1 MDNPDSAFQEFAS
14 YISKM
19 SAEEEVEEVEDKKEE
34 KGKSSGEKDKEKGK
48 LTSKETKSEGSVNWR
63 HYRFYLRSM
72 TVWKFVVVCVVF
84 LVSEA
89 FKVGG
94 NLVLADWT
102 ENFSA
107 ASNWSYIGYY
117 CLLAIA
123 CSAAG
128 MSSQMGCQ
136 FRAAEASRY
145 KEWDN
150 TIFVNIFLLD
160 FNIFYPQKN
169 PPLFAGDDH
178 ARAHDVLRDDTD
190 REDPEQVLLG
200 PGHDRRQDPAAAEE
214 LPELPHHDPRHLRGD
229 HGRHSLL
236 PGPRPPHRRL
246 LRLPTGLCCTVLHC
260 AVLFC
265 TELMTEL

>member
-19 SAEEEVEEVEDKKEE
+19 SAEEEVEEIEDTREE

-107 ASNWSYIGYY
+107 ASNWSYIGHY

-145 KEWDN
+145 KEWD
-150 TIFVNIFLLD
+150 
-160 FNIFYPQKN
+160 
-169 PPLFAGDDH
+169 
-178 ARAHDVLRDDTD
+178 
-190 REDPEQVLLG
+190 
-200 PGHDRRQDPAAAEE
+200 
-214 LPELPHHDPRHLRGD
+214 
-229 HGRHSLL
+229 
-236 PGPRPPHRRL
+236 
-246 LRLPTGLCCTVLHC
+246 
-260 AVLFC
+260 
-265 TELMTEL
+265 

>member
-1 MDNPDSAFQEFAS
+1 MVAWPPCSPLIGCRIVEQGSSQQLMDNPDSAFQEFAS

-19 SAEEEVEEVEDKKEE
+19 SAEEEVEEVEDTKEE
-34 KGKSSGEKDKEKGK
+34 KGKSSGEKDREKGK

-145 KEWDN
+145 EEWEN
-150 TIFVNIFLLD
+150 TIFHNSPKVG
-160 FNIFYPQKN
+160 K
-169 PPLFAGDDH
+169 
-178 ARAHDVLRDDTD
+178 
-190 REDPEQVLLG
+190 
-200 PGHDRRQDPAAAEE
+200 
-214 LPELPHHDPRHLRGD
+214 
-229 HGRHSLL
+229 
-236 PGPRPPHRRL
+236 
-246 LRLPTGLCCTVLHC
+246 
-260 AVLFC
+260 
-265 TELMTEL
+265 